1 MLLDLKSLSKKYSI
15 TPSGIIHIG
24 AHSGEEIAL
33 YEQLF
38 KKDIKIHL
46 FEPQKKLFKTLS
58 YKYND
63 KKNIN
68 LYKYACGEQTG
79 ELTMYISSNE
89 GASSSIL
96 EPKLHLEI
104 HPDVEFNNK
113 EVVQVEQLDKFKIHN
128 SDFLNIDV
136 QGYELNVLKGGKETL
151 SRTKYIVLEINRE
164 EVYKDVALVE
174 EIDSFL
180 KVYNFLRVSTKYAYD
195 TLPWG
200 DALYIKKD
208 FLTKKHKLYSYI
220 KIYIYKRKALYMSYI
235 WIRKIIWNSF
245 K

>member
-1 MLLDLKSLSKKYSI
+1 MLLDLKSLSEKYSI
-15 TPSGIIHIG
+15 TPSGVIHIG
-24 AHSGEEIAL
+24 AHTGEEIAL
-33 YEQLF
+33 YEELF
-38 KKDIKIHL
+38 KKDIEVHL
-46 FEPQKKLFKTLS
+46 FEPQKKLFKILFE
-58 YKYND
+58 KYND
-63 KKNIN
+63 TKNIN
-68 LYKYACGEQTG
+68 LYKYACGEKTG

-136 QGYELNVLKGGKETL
+136 QGYELNVLKGAKETL
-151 SRTKYIVLEINRE
+151 SKIKFIVLEINRE

-200 DALYIKKD
+200 DALYVKKD
-208 FLTKKHKLYSYI
+208 LLTKKQILYSYS
-220 KIYIYKRKALYMSYI
+220 KKFIYKRKFLYMSYI
-235 WIRKIIWNSF
+235 LIRKSIWNF
-245 K
+245 FE

>member
-15 TPSGIIHIG
+15 NPSGVIHIG
-24 AHSGEEIAL
+24 AHTGEEIAL
-33 YEQLF
+33 YEELF
-38 KKDIKIHL
+38 NKDIEIHL
-46 FEPQKKLFKTLS
+46 FEPQKKLFKILTD
-58 YKYND
+58 KYYD
-63 KKNIN
+63 TKNIN
-68 LYKYACGEQTG
+68 LYKYACGEETG
-79 ELTMYISSNE
+79 ELTMHISSNE

-128 SDFLNIDV
+128 SDFLNVDV
-136 QGYELNVLKGGKETL
+136 QGYELNVLKGGEETL
-151 SRTKYIVLEINRE
+151 SRINFIVLEINRD
-164 EVYKDVALVE
+164 EVYKDVPLVE

-180 KVYNFLRVSTKYAYD
+180 KGHNFLRVSTKYAYD

-200 DALYIKKD
+200 DALYVKKD
-208 FLTKKHKLYSYI
+208 LLTKKHILYGYI
-220 KIYIYKRKALYMSYI
+220 KKYIYKRKAFYMSYI
-235 WIRKIIWNSF
+235 WIRKSVWNFF